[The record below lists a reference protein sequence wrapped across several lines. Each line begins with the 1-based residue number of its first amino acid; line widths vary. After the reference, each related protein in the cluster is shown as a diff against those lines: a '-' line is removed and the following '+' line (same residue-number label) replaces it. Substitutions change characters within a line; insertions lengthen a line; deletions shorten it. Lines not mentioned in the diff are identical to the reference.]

1 MPLPLLLILVI
12 GGISAITL
20 LLHLL
25 GKSRLAFLT
34 AGDARNA
41 WHRHFPDDD
50 IQNVT
55 VAQNGHAALVRTDQG
70 PGLLW
75 SFGADTV
82 GRHLHD
88 FDLIETPDH
97 LRVIF
102 HDFTAPRVS
111 LHLTETERSRWQELM
126 APT

>member
-1 MPLPLLLILVI
+1 MPLHILLILVV

-25 GKSRLAFLT
+25 DKSRLTFLT
-34 AGDARNA
+34 VEDARSA

-50 IQNVT
+50 IQDVT
-55 VAQNGHAALVRTDQG
+55 VAQNGHAALVHTAQG

-82 GRHLHD
+82 ARHLRD

-111 LHLTETERSRWQELM
+111 LHLTETERPLWQELM